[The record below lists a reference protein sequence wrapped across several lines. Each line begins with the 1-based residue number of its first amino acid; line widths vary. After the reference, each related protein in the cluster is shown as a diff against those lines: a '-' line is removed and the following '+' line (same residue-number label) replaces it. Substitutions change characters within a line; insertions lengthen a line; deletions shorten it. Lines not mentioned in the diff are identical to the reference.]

1 MLWTCGSIASSTCVC
16 DLLPECECPNLDQ
29 YRQSADVDHQTDD
42 EVLNLCYSVPKK
54 DWTTLGCPPRLTPDV
69 VAKRVPRLP
78 TGWPSEALA
87 QDLVH
92 NRTNIPVPP
101 IRRVL
106 NLNPDA
112 SVIVMD
118 YIPGITLAEAW
129 PTMGLWQKICTAI
142 TLRSYVC
149 QLRSIAHPRSQ
160 IPGPVLEGEEP
171 GVCYASRIFG
181 PFRPTKGP
189 FATSAELIRLFNN
202 AMDQAALARLCVHKG
217 PLPDDG
223 TLVYSHVDLAMRNL
237 IVGEDGQLW
246 LIDFATAG
254 FYPRWF
260 EYVNM
265 VMDARLERGAE
276 YDLIWWAIL
285 PFVADPY
292 FSICDWIRTVA
303 PDCL

>member
-42 EVLNLCYSVPKK
+42 EVLNLYHSVPDD
-54 DWTTLGCPPRLTPDV
+54 DWTTSGCPPRLTPDV

-92 NRTNIPVPP
+92 NHTNIPVPP

-129 PTMGLWQKICTAI
+129 PPWGSGRK
-142 TLRSYVC
+142 SV
-149 QLRSIAHPRSQ
+149 QLSPC
-160 IPGPVLEGEEP
+160 E
-171 GVCYASRIFG
+171 
-181 PFRPTKGP
+181 
-189 FATSAELIRLFNN
+189 ATSASSGPSHIPDLKFLDLFSR
-202 AMDQAALARLCVHKG
+202 AKSLE
-217 PLPDDG
+217 
-223 TLVYSHVDLAMRNL
+223 YAMRHASLGLQTHQGPICNL
-237 IVGEDGQLW
+237 GRTHPVVQQRNGSSCPCPIVHAQGA
-246 LIDFATAG
+246 IAG
-254 FYPRWF
+254 
-260 EYVNM
+260 
-265 VMDARLERGAE
+265 
-276 YDLIWWAIL
+276 
-285 PFVADPY
+285 
-292 FSICDWIRTVA
+292 
-303 PDCL
+303 

>member
-1 MLWTCGSIASSTCVC
+1 MRPPLPSLTLCSSALDLW
-16 DLLPECECPNLDQ
+16 
-29 YRQSADVDHQTDD
+29 VDCLID
-42 EVLNLCYSVPKK
+42 
-54 DWTTLGCPPRLTPDV
+54 RLTPDV
-69 VAKRVPRLP
+69 VAKWVPRLP

-106 NLNPDA
+106 NLNPYA

-118 YIPGITLAEAW
+118 YVPGITLAEAW
-129 PTMGLWQKICTAI
+129 PTMGLWQKIRTAI
-142 TLRSYVC
+142 TLRSYVR

-171 GVCYASRIFG
+171 RVCFASRIFG
-181 PFRPTKGP
+181 PIRPTKGP
-189 FATSAELIRLFNN
+189 FAISEELIRLFNN
-202 AMDQAALARLCVHKG
+202 GMDQAALARLCVHKG

-223 TLVYSHVDLAMRNL
+223 TLVYSHVDLALRNL
-237 IVGEDGQLW
+237 IVGDDGQLW

-265 VMDARLERGAE
+265 VMDARMERGAE
-276 YDLIWWAIL
+276 YDAIWWTIL

-292 FSICDWIRTVA
+292 FSICDWIRTIA

>member
-16 DLLPECECPNLDQ
+16 DLPPECECPNLDQ

-87 QDLVH
+87 QDLIH

-101 IRRVL
+101 IWRVL

-112 SVIVMD
+112 SVIAWTIFPGSHWRKCGPPWGSGRKSVQLSPCEATSTSSGPSH
-118 YIPGITLAEAW
+118 IPNLKFLDLFSRAKSLEYA
-129 PTMGLWQKICTAI
+129 MRHA
-142 TLRSYVC
+142 S
-149 QLRSIAHPRSQ
+149 S
-160 IPGPVLEGEEP
+160 GPSG
-171 GVCYASRIFG
+171 
-181 PFRPTKGP
+181 PTKGP
-189 FATSAELIRLFNN
+189 FATSAELIWLFNN
-202 AMDQAALARLCVHKG
+202 TMDQAALARLCVHKG

-223 TLVYSHVDLAMRNL
+223 TLIYSHVDLAMRNL

-254 FYPRWF
+254 F
-260 EYVNM
+260 
-265 VMDARLERGAE
+265 L
-276 YDLIWWAIL
+276 
-285 PFVADPY
+285 
-292 FSICDWIRTVA
+292 S
-303 PDCL
+303 